1 MEEHVIH
8 PKVGLSTE
16 AVKESARKFLVE
28 KLKEFMMIKY
38 RKYTRVKF
46 SLIFTPSEF
55 CIAAYRD
62 AGSKGFFA
70 KCYIKSHKKS
80 GNELKMNTNSDDI
93 EICTKLSTLESMTEV
108 FNIFGGQLHFSY
120 DDACRTIRI

>member
-28 KLKEFMMIKY
+28 NLKEFMMIKY

-46 SLIFTPSEF
+46 SLIFIPSEF
-55 CIAAYRD
+55 CIAAYRNE
-62 AGSKGFFA
+62 GSKGFFA

-80 GNELKMNTNSDDI
+80 RNELRIHLNSDNI
-93 EICTKLSTLESMTEV
+93 EICTKLSTLESLIEV

-120 DDACRTIRI
+120 DDACRTICI